1 MSKVTTV
8 SAFFVVFLS
17 VIGVNYWLL
26 EHKRRLQENDYEMQS
41 FQVDVSEVEFRVT
54 RALGYSAADVNS
66 IVENAG
72 IASQESREK
81 GIWEDVEL

>member
-1 MSKVTTV
+1 MSKVAAV

-26 EHKRRLQENDYEMQS
+26 ERKRRSQENDYEMQS
-41 FQVDVSEVEFRVT
+41 FPVDVSEVEFRVT
-54 RALGYSAADVNS
+54 RALGYSAADVDS

-72 IASQESREK
+72 IASQENREK
-81 GIWEDVEL
+81 GIWEDIEL

>member
-1 MSKVTTV
+1 MSKVATV
-8 SAFFVVFLS
+8 SAFFVIFLL

-26 EHKRRLQENDYEMQS
+26 ERKRRSQENDYEMQS
-41 FQVDVSEVEFRVT
+41 FQVDISEVKFRMT

-72 IASQESREK
+72 IASQEHREK

>member
-1 MSKVTTV
+1 MSKVAAV

-26 EHKRRLQENDYEMQS
+26 ERKRRSQENDYEMQS

-54 RALGYSAADVNS
+54 CALGYSAADVDS

-72 IASQESREK
+72 IASQENREK

>member
-1 MSKVTTV
+1 MSKVAAV
-8 SAFFVVFLS
+8 SAFFIVFLS

-26 EHKRRLQENDYEMQS
+26 ERKRRSQENDYEMQS

-54 RALGYSAADVNS
+54 RALGYSAADVDS

-72 IASQESREK
+72 IASQENREK
-81 GIWEDVEL
+81 GIWEDIEL